1 MNKDEFSLYHW
12 EFYVDHVA
20 PDDNDIIYV
29 YETRTC
35 NVIGTLQYCSSL
47 DSIKDIL
54 SVRTEDEVNDW
65 IENNIE
71 YI

>member
-12 EFYVDHVA
+12 EFYIDH
-20 PDDNDIIYV
+20 DDNDTIYV
-29 YETRTC
+29 YETRTGD
-35 NVIGTLQYCSSL
+35 VIGALLYCPSL